1 MSDSPKPSANQAPEG
16 KSEELNPSEQEKVSG
31 GAFDAFLSI
40 DGIKGESQE
49 SNHKDWIE
57 IASFGSTGQ

>member
-1 MSDSPKPSANQAPEG
+1 MSDNPKPKAKPTPEG
-16 KSEELNPSEQEKVSG
+16 ESEELNPSEQEKVSG
-31 GAFDAFLSI
+31 GAFDGYLSI

-57 IASFGSTGQ
+57 ILSYNH

>member
-1 MSDSPKPSANQAPEG
+1 MSDNPKPNSEN
-16 KSEELNPSEQEKVSG
+16 EELQPAEQEKVSG

-49 SNHKDWIE
+49 TTHKDWIE
-57 IASFGSTGQ
+57 VSSFGKGQ